1 MGALSWLLQH
11 WQLKLLSVVFA
22 VLLWA
27 FVVSEDRH
35 EVVLAV
41 PLDLIDRPAGLE
53 VASIGVEAVVVRLE
67 GLRGVVS
74 RLRDDDLRAE
84 VSLRDARAG
93 RFVAR
98 LAPDNVRVPR
108 GVRVVQVTPSQ
119 VNATLIVATPVPR

>member
-53 VASIGVEAVVVRLE
+53 VVSMGVEAVVVRLE

-84 VSLRDARAG
+84 VSLRDARPG

-119 VNATLIVATPVPR
+119 VNATLIAATPVPR

>member
-1 MGALSWLLQH
+1 MGVLGRFLPH
-11 WQLKLLSVVFA
+11 WQLKLLSVIFA
-22 VLLWA
+22 VLLWV
-27 FVVSEDRH
+27 FVVSEDRN

-41 PLDLIDRPAGLE
+41 PLDLVDRPAGLD
-53 VASIGVEAVVVRLE
+53 VAMVGVEAVVVRLE

-84 VSLRDARAG
+84 VSLRDARPG

-98 LAPDNVRVPR
+98 LAPANIRVPS

-119 VNATLIVATPVPR
+119 VSATLVAAPARR

>member
-1 MGALSWLLQH
+1 MGALGWLLQH

-27 FVVSEDRH
+27 FVVFEDRH

-53 VASIGVEAVVVRLE
+53 VASMGVEAVVVRLE

-74 RLRDDDLRAE
+74 RLRDDLRAE

-98 LAPDNVRVPR
+98 LAPDNVRVPS

-119 VNATLIVATPVPR
+119 VSATLIASTPVPR